1 MNCNHLWTDSDIKD
15 LTDEQKFGL
24 ICRLEVNLKTLK
36 LNYYNTKEELEEIGY
51 CGCDF
56 CIANKKEGKK
66 YDMHVTELK

>member
-36 LNYYNTKEELEEIGY
+36 LNYYNTKE
-51 CGCDF
+51 D
-56 CIANKKEGKK
+56 K
-66 YDMHVTELK
+66 